1 MSPSYHYLR
10 ANPTLISLKSLNPRY
25 YDPLR
30 ILHILM
36 VNPVYDG
43 WVSVGSVSEHQ
54 VSLDDRQIPIQ
65 VIFYSKYLSNANHLV
80 ISCEKGPN
88 IVG

>member
-1 MSPSYHYLR
+1 
-10 ANPTLISLKSLNPRY
+10 
-25 YDPLR
+25 
-30 ILHILM
+30 M